1 MFVLDVLA
9 PICVR
14 NGLLGIQT
22 QSKARAYHCTGVKV
36 TRAQGDSMT
45 AHLKSFPLRVLG
57 LLQLATL
64 LPAT

>member
-9 PICVR
+9 PACVR
-14 NGLLGIQT
+14 SGLLGIQKQT
-22 QSKARAYHCTGVKV
+22 KARAYHCTGVKV
-36 TRAQGDSMT
+36 TCAQGDSMT
-45 AHLKSFPLRVLG
+45 TRLKSFPLRVLG